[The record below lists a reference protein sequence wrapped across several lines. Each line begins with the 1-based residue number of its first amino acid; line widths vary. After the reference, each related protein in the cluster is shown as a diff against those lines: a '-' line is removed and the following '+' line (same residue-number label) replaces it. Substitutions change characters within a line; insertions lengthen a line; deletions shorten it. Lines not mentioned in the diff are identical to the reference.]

1 MSYLHHPLAS
11 KITIQVNALRESWEF
26 LELVTPTTA
35 EILRFWFDE
44 GYTDSRGT
52 LNFHIWQRQ
61 AILNTIYCQEILK
74 TANVSD
80 MYNKVHSTLD
90 LEEGI
95 IEDIMDTKRYSFPR
109 YCMKMATGT
118 GKTWVLNALLIRQF
132 LNAHEGNMGF
142 TKNFLIVAPGLI
154 VYDRLLDS
162 VLGKIDIITNQRNFN
177 TSDYFIFNELFIP
190 WQYKE
195 LIYGFLQTNTVSK
208 EEIGRKVVGNGQVLI
223 TNRHQLTPQSEEEED
238 QDFDM
243 YENPEKILKNI
254 IPTRPGISAGNS
266 LDVLDRKHLKWDILD
281 YCKNIP
287 DLVIFNDEAH
297 HLWENTSLSAKEEDK
312 KRQQAINQISEN
324 KKIFIQ
330 IDFSAT
336 PFIEK
341 QSGKSSK
348 KTYFPHII
356 TDFTIQEAIRWWLV
370 KSLTLDERKDVA
382 SIKNDDLDFNA
393 ERDEDNSII
402 WLSNGQK
409 VMIQAG
415 LKKLSILEQSF
426 TEQELPK
433 YPKMLI
439 VCEDTFV
446 IKYVTE
452 FLKDCG
458 YNEDEYVEIHSNKK
472 WEIKEDERNELKQK
486 VFWIDR
492 LKNPKVII
500 SVLMLREWFDVNNIC
515 VIVPLRSASSSILLE
530 QTIGRWL
537 RLMRREQHD
546 MRMENV
552 QLLSKKK
559 EPSSMIDI
567 LTIIEHPRFKAFYE
581 SLIEEWVM
589 ITDTSSDD
597 DLAGKAKGDLITVSL
612 KGDYENYDLF
622 FPYVISDVEEVLKQ
636 PQYTLERLQPIT
648 WEFSRW
654 KAKAWE
660 KESFRSTD
668 VLSKTKYGDYDVE
681 FGLLSAKNYNDYIS
695 KLVNRISQ
703 HTSNATDT
711 INAKGFWEHGKS
723 HYPVASI
730 NLNLLTDIVINYIEH
745 KLFNQPINYF
755 QDYNRRVLMIE
766 NVAEYIIK
774 QIINMIIEEQQS
786 ELVWEAECK
795 PLYLSTVD
803 SFLIRENFSLDVH
816 KSIYP
821 KLQYPSSNGWTEKD
835 FIEYLD
841 NDSLVLA
848 FCKIYEQKHN
858 FFKFR
863 YVREDGIPANYF
875 PDFIV
880 KTQNKI
886 YIVETKAKK
895 DLSNPNVL
903 RKKKSTIA
911 YLKRINQLSPEQRD
925 NRIRE
930 YALLSDAL
938 FYQLRDNGAN
948 IVEIMENT
956 KLVEDSTVMDWLFA

>member
-1 MSYLHHPLAS
+1 MSYIHHPLAS
-11 KITIQVNALRESWEF
+11 KITTQANALRESWEF

-35 EILRFWFDE
+35 ELLKFWFDE
-44 GYTDSRGT
+44 WYMDSRNN
-52 LNFHIWQRQ
+52 LNFHDGQRQ
-61 AILNTIYCQEILK
+61 AILNTIYCHEILK
-74 TANVSD
+74 VTNVSD

-118 GKTWVLNALLIRQF
+118 GKTRVLNALLIRQF
-132 LNAHEGNMGF
+132 LNAHEGNPGF

-162 VLGKIDIITNQRNFN
+162 VLWKINSTTNQRNFN
-177 TSDYFIFNELFIP
+177 TSDYYLFNELFIP

-195 LIYGFLQTNTVSK
+195 LIYGFLQNNTVSK
-208 EEIGRKVVGNGQVLI
+208 EEIGRKVVGNGQILI
-223 TNRHQLTPQSEEEED
+223 TNRHQLSPQSEEEE
-238 QDFDM
+238 QDYDIF
-243 YENPEKILKNI
+243 ENPEKIIQNI
-254 IPTRPGISAGNS
+254 LPTRPGISAGNS
-266 LDVLDRKHLKWDILD
+266 LETLDRAYLKWWILD
-281 YCKNIP
+281 YCKSIP
-287 DLVIFNDEAH
+287 DLVVFNDEAH
-297 HLWENTSLSAKEEDK
+297 HLWENTSASAKEEDK

-324 KKIFIQ
+324 KKHFIQ

-341 QSGKSSK
+341 QSGKNSK
-348 KTYFPHII
+348 KAYFPHII

-370 KSLTLDERKDVA
+370 KSLTLDERKDIA
-382 SIKNDDLDFNA
+382 SLKDEELDYNA

-409 VMIQAG
+409 IMIQAG

-426 TEQELPK
+426 TEQSLTK

-458 YNEDEYVEIHSNKK
+458 YSEDEYVEIHSNKK

-486 VFWIDR
+486 VFWIDK

-537 RLMRREQHD
+537 RLMRREQQD
-546 MRMENV
+546 MRLENV
-552 QLLSKKK
+552 ARLAKKQ
-559 EPSSMIDI
+559 EPASMIDI
-567 LTIIEHPRFKAFYE
+567 LTIIEHPKFKAFYD
-581 SLIEEWVM
+581 SLIEEWLM
-589 ITDTSSDD
+589 GTDTSSDEE
-597 DLAGKAKGDLITVSL
+597 LTAKAKWDLIAVSL
-612 KGDYENYDLF
+612 KDNYKDYDLF
-622 FPYVISDVEEVLKQ
+622 YSYIISDVEEVLKQ
-636 PQYTLERLQPIT
+636 PEYTLEKLQPISWAFT
-648 WEFSRW
+648 RW
-654 KAKAWE
+654 KAKAGE
-660 KESFRSTD
+660 RESFRSTD
-668 VLSKTKYGDYDVE
+668 VLSKTRYGDYDVE

-703 HTSNATDT
+703 HTSNTTDT
-711 INAKGFWEHGKS
+711 INAKGFGEHGKS

-730 NLNLLTDIVINYIEH
+730 NLNILTDIVINYIEH
-745 KLFNQPINYF
+745 KLFNQTIDYF
-755 QDYNRRVLMIE
+755 QDSNRRVLMIE
-766 NVAEYIIK
+766 NVAEHIIK
-774 QIINMIIEEQQS
+774 QIIAMIIGEQQS
-786 ELVWEAECK
+786 ELVGEAESV
-795 PLYLSTVD
+795 PLYLSSID
-803 SFLIRENFSLDVH
+803 NFLIRENYAIDVQ

-821 KLQYPSSNGWTEKD
+821 KLQYPSSNGWTEKE
-835 FIEYLD
+835 FIQYLD

-863 YVREDGIPANYF
+863 FVRDDGIPANYF

-880 KTQNKI
+880 KTQHKI

-903 RKKKSTIA
+903 RKKKSTIN
-911 YLKRINQLSPEQRD
+911 YLKRINQLKPEQRD
-925 NRIRE
+925 NRERE
-930 YALLSDAL
+930 YVLLSDAM

-948 IVEIMENT
+948 IIEMMEAT
-956 KLVEDSTVMDWLFA
+956 RLVEDSSVRDGLFQI